1 MSGFVELT
9 DFEGNKFITQK
20 ERIDIVFSDDEEE
33 GDAVIAV
40 INGNATKIE
49 ETYDEVR
56 KVLL

>member
-20 ERIDIVFSDDEEE
+20 ERIDVVFSDDEE
-33 GDAVIAV
+33 DAVIAV
-40 INGNATKIE
+40 INGNATKIK

>member
-20 ERIDIVFSDDEEE
+20 ERIDIVFSDDEE
-33 GDAVIAV
+33 DAVIAV

-49 ETYDEVR
+49 ETYEEVQ
-56 KVLL
+56 KALL

>member
-20 ERIDIVFSDDEEE
+20 ERIDIVFSDDEE
-33 GDAVIAV
+33 DAVIAV
-40 INGNATKIE
+40 INGNATKIK

>member
-20 ERIDIVFSDDEEE
+20 EQIDIVFSDDEE
-33 GDAVIAV
+33 DAVIAV

>member
-20 ERIDIVFSDDEEE
+20 ERIDIVFSDDEE
-33 GDAVIAV
+33 DSVIAV
-40 INGNATKIE
+40 IDGNATKIE

>member
-20 ERIDIVFSDDEEE
+20 ERIDIVFSDDEE
-33 GDAVIAV
+33 DAVIAV

>member
-20 ERIDIVFSDDEEE
+20 ERIEIVFSDDEA
-33 GDAVIAV
+33 DAVIAV
-40 INGNATKIE
+40 INGSATKIE